1 MECAHF
7 VVIRGM
13 NLGRRGGEKLVLCFC
28 FLVFHFCDI
37 KNLTN
42 CFFEKRRNKSSRIY
56 TRKKKKEKPK
66 LYPSLVFLGPKTH
79 KVFGKNNI

>member
-42 CFFEKRRNKSSRIY
+42 CFFEKEETKVVEF
-56 TRKKKKEKPK
+56 TLEKRKKKNQNYIP
-66 LYPSLVFLGPKTH
+66 V
-79 KVFGKNNI
+79 